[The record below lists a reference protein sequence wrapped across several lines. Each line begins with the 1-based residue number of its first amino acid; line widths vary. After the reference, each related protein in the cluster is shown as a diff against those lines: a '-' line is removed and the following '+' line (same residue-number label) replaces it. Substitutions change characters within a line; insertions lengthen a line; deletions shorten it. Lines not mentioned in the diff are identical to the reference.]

1 MKKVFLILCA
11 VIALGSCKK
20 NEVAGD
26 NGCISQ
32 RQKKSFGLNPADS
45 LAALQLLNNNH
56 MPTNDIQMERIELR
70 DTINGAHIYQY
81 IAAIQLIKG
90 LPVLSDD
97 FGYNFRDGIYQ
108 QTSGKKYTSVSL
120 DTHPTLSLRLLR
132 SLYMAETK
140 KNNNATYSANFKD
153 SCLVARFGYYNLN
166 AGTGNETPNIIKAWA
181 VTPKNADYPVGIFR
195 DDNGNT
201 IIYNT
206 GIVSF

>member
-1 MKKVFLILCA
+1 MKKVFLIM
-11 VIALGSCKK
+11 VALVAFVSCKK

-32 RQKKSFGLNPADS
+32 RQNKSFGLNTADS
-45 LAALQLLNNNH
+45 LAALQLLTNNH

-70 DTINGAHIYQY
+70 DTINGTHIYQY

-120 DTHPTLSLRLLR
+120 NTHPTLSLRLLR
-132 SLYMAETK
+132 SLYMAEVK

-166 AGTGNETPNIIKAWA
+166 AGTGNETPDIIKAWA
-181 VTPKNADYPVGIFR
+181 VTPKNADYPVAIFR

-206 GIVSF
+206 GIVTF